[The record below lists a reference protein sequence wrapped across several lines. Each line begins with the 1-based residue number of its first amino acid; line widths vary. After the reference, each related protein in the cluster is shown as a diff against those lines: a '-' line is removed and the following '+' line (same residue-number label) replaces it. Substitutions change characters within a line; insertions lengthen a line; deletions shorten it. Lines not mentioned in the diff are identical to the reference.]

1 MSKLVA
7 VIISARCAQAAG
19 AASAAMSV
27 SFLLTI
33 SPLFPQWCISSLIS
47 GGSANPLP
55 VVWWW

>member
-1 MSKLVA
+1 MA